1 MSDDPFENLNER
13 QTKFVQNYVAG
24 MTQQEAYLKAGYE
37 AEEGPSA
44 KSAASQLANKDKV
57 KKAIA
62 EMDEKSMTEPN
73 RKIGEIQISNHV
85 QSAIETLRKIQDG
98 EFSNFNEARVRKET
112 ATEILDR
119 AGVMPKKPREQEGQL
134 NFNFDL
140 SESEAREIE
149 TELAE
154 LDDGEE

>member
-24 MTQQEAYLKAGYE
+24 MTQQEAYLEAGYE

-62 EMDEKSMTEPN
+62 EMDKKSMTEPN
-73 RKIGEIQISNHV
+73 RKLGEIQISNHV
-85 QSAIETLRKIQDG
+85 QSAIDTLQKINNG
-98 EFSNFNEARVRKET
+98 EFDSAKEARVMKES

-119 AGVMPKKPREQEGQL
+119 AGIMPKKAQTEEGQL
-134 NFNFDL
+134 NFNFDM
-140 SESEAREIE
+140 SESQAREIE
-149 TELAE
+149 AE
-154 LDDGEE
+154 FADVEDDG